1 MATIHSFANRWSKA
15 IEEHGYTSLP
25 TLLLFKRTSL
35 NISVPELHIVLC
47 IESFRW
53 DKRNPWPSMN
63 SIAKRAQRS
72 TRATRNHI
80 SSLEKKG
87 LIKRKYHTGT
97 SSSYSLEP
105 LIAKLDQM
113 AVSSLPVGKKLP
125 PTADKT
131 FRTLWQKPSAKEEAV
146 KDRSQKEPNIKNGG
160 LISMNDLIEKHPLK
174 SNDFDKN
181 EEL

>member
-25 TLLLFKRTSL
+25 TLLLYKRTVL
-35 NISVPELHIVLC
+35 NISVSEVYIILC

-53 DKRNPWPSMN
+53 DKRNPWPSMS
-63 SIAKRAQRS
+63 SIAKRAQCSAR
-72 TRATRNHI
+72 TARGHI

-87 LIKRKYHTGT
+87 HIRRHYRTGT

-105 LIAKLDQM
+105 LVSKLDQM
-113 AVSSLPVGKKLP
+113 AISSLPIGKRLP

-131 FRTLWQKPSAKEEAV
+131 FRTLWQDTSAKEESL
-146 KDRSQKEPNIKNGG
+146 KDRSQKESNIKNRGP
-160 LISMNDLIEKHPLK
+160 LSMNNLIEKHPLK

-181 EEL
+181 GRL